1 MKNHKILIVEDEL
14 IAAEYLKEVLE
25 KYGAN
30 VLEIVDNGQDAIK
43 KCLELKPDLVFMDI
57 MLRDNISGCEA
68 AVTISQKSDAKII
81 FLSAYTEPEMIDY
94 AVEAKAIGYL
104 TKPYNEA
111 QIIANLRLAF
121 KDSAPVKS
129 PTKETIELI
138 NGYSFDTQKKRL
150 FQNGIEVDLG
160 PKALKFI
167 SLLCTQP
174 GISVSNEQICTHI
187 WGQMVDDR
195 TLRSLIFRVR
205 SSTDDELIKNVS
217 GLGYKI
223 CIA

>member
-25 KYGAN
+25 KQGAI
-30 VLEIVDNGQDAIK
+30 VLGIVDNGQEAIQ

-68 AVTISQKSDAKII
+68 AVTISKKSDTKII

-111 QIIANLRLAF
+111 QIIANLRLAL
-121 KDSAPVKS
+121 
-129 PTKETIELI
+129 KETTPQKTTQSGTIELV
-138 NGYSFDTQKKRL
+138 NGYAFDTQKNRL
-150 FQNGIEVDLG
+150 FKNANEVDLG

-174 GISVSNEQICTHI
+174 GVSVSNEQICMHI

-205 SSTDDELIKNVS
+205 SSTDEELIKNVS

-223 CIA
+223 CLA